1 MCDAQRNGSSI
12 ANGTTPKALHANVHT
27 HKHSFGRTHSYT
39 HSHCCNVESYQKVW
53 FFNAINA
60 HIALIVFSVIEF
72 YLKMI

>member
-60 HIALIVFSVIEF
+60 LIVFNDIEF